1 MLEAFIFKAT
11 TINGGKSYM
20 SKIKP
25 KNRRLQKNQIR
36 EKVKALIMLDEL
48 IESETDKKKL
58 EKLKNA
64 RKEVCKL
71 CR

>member
-1 MLEAFIFKAT
+1 
-11 TINGGKSYM
+11 M